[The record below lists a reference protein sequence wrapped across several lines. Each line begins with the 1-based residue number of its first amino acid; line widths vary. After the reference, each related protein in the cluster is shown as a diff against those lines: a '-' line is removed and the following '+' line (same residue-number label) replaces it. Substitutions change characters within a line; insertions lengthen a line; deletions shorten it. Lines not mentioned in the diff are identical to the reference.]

1 LRAALA
7 WLEKSSQLTIL
18 IAITLGLMGA
28 GFSGAK
34 IKTQLVASPVLGRP

>member
-18 IAITLGLMGA
+18 IAIALGLMGA